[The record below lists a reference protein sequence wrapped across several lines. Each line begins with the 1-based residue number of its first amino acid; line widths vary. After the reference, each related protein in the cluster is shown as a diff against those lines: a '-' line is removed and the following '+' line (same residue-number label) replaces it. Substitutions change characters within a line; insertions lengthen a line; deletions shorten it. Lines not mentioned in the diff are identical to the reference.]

1 MRKRSKLRTIFLM
14 HKFMLILF
22 FYEDCIEDAG
32 NIENDTYT
40 DTDSET
46 GTGMEMQRRNI
57 DGTVIEDHA
66 KAETTQPITP
76 VQPVYVREREYEV
89 KWRENG
95 SEIEDSFLG
104 CMGSGIEAQR
114 ISN

>member
-22 FYEDCIEDAG
+22 FYEDCVEDAR
-32 NIENDTYT
+32 NIENDSETYT

-46 GTGMEMQRRNI
+46 GTEIEMQRRNI
-57 DGTVIEDHA
+57 DERVIEDHA

-76 VQPVYVREREYEV
+76 VQPVYVRE
-89 KWRENG
+89 
-95 SEIEDSFLG
+95 
-104 CMGSGIEAQR
+104 
-114 ISN
+114 